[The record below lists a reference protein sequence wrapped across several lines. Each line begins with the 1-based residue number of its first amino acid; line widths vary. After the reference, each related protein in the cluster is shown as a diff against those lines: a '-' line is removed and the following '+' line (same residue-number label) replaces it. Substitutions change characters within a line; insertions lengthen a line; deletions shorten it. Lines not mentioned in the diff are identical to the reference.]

1 MCQKKYFKNY
11 TSVAVYTATEDVNK
25 IDFYLKHGWKG
36 KLVMRT
42 NFKDKNYDEKYDWIL
57 AVSGR
62 KLSLIGID
70 LSKFS
75 GTEGEAEEKLDDH
88 MQKEI
93 DNLKKQG
100 YLVWVTSQVR
110 LKESEGFVRKIEV
123 AIENTSIPP
132 QEITYVIRKIN
143 LLTNVGDKGYY
154 G

>member
-1 MCQKKYFKNY
+1 MILVSLF
-11 TSVAVYTATEDVNK
+11 ATC
-25 IDFYLKHGWKG
+25 
-36 KLVMRT
+36 
-42 NFKDKNYDEKYDWIL
+42 DKATVWHDEKYDWIL

-62 KLSLIGID
+62 KLSITGID
-70 LSKFS
+70 LSIFS
-75 GTEGEAEEKLDDH
+75 GTEGEAGEKLEDH

-93 DNLKKQG
+93 DDLKKQG

-132 QEITYVIRKIN
+132 QEITYVVRKIN
-143 LLTNVGDKGYY
+143 LLTDIGNKKIY

>member
-1 MCQKKYFKNY
+1 M
-11 TSVAVYTATEDVNK
+11 ER
-25 IDFYLKHGWKG
+25 

-42 NFKDKNYDEKYDWIL
+42 NFKDKNYNEKYEWIL

-62 KLSLIGID
+62 KLSISGID

-93 DNLKKQG
+93 DYLKEQG
-100 YLVWVTSQVR
+100 YIVWVASQSR
-110 LKESEGFVRKIEV
+110 LKENEGFIRKIEV

-132 QEITYVIRKIN
+132 QEITYVVRKIN
-143 LLTNVGDKGYY
+143 LLTDVGDKKYY

>member
-1 MCQKKYFKNY
+1 
-11 TSVAVYTATEDVNK
+11 
-25 IDFYLKHGWKG
+25 
-36 KLVMRT
+36 MRT

-62 KLSLIGID
+62 KLSITGID

-75 GTEGEAEEKLDDH
+75 GTEGEAEEKLEDH

-93 DNLKKQG
+93 DELKKQG
-100 YLVWVTSQVR
+100 YLVWVTSQIR
-110 LKESEGFVRKIEV
+110 LKENEGFMRKINV
-123 AIENTSIPP
+123 AIEHTSIPP

-143 LLTNVGDKGYY
+143 LLSKVGDKTFY

>member
-1 MCQKKYFKNY
+1 
-11 TSVAVYTATEDVNK
+11 
-25 IDFYLKHGWKG
+25 
-36 KLVMRT
+36 MRT
-42 NFKDKNYDEKYDWIL
+42 FKDKNYDEKFDWIL

-62 KLSLIGID
+62 KLSVIGID

-93 DNLKKQG
+93 DDLKKQG

-110 LKESEGFVRKIEV
+110 LKENEGFIRKIEV

-132 QEITYVIRKIN
+132 QEITYVVRKIN
-143 LLTNVGDKGYY
+143 LLTDVGEY
-154 G
+154 

>member
-1 MCQKKYFKNY
+1 
-11 TSVAVYTATEDVNK
+11 
-25 IDFYLKHGWKG
+25 
-36 KLVMRT
+36 MRT

-62 KLSLIGID
+62 KLSITGID
-70 LSKFS
+70 LSIFS
-75 GTEGEAEEKLDDH
+75 GTDGEAEEKLEAH

-110 LKESEGFVRKIEV
+110 LKESEGFVRTIEV

-132 QEITYVIRKIN
+132 QEITYVVRKIN
-143 LLTNVGDKGYY
+143 LLTDIGNKKNY

>member
-1 MCQKKYFKNY
+1 
-11 TSVAVYTATEDVNK
+11 
-25 IDFYLKHGWKG
+25 
-36 KLVMRT
+36 MRT

-62 KLSLIGID
+62 KLSITGID

-75 GTEGEAEEKLDDH
+75 GTEGEAEEKLDNH

-110 LKESEGFVRKIEV
+110 LKENEGFIRKIEV
-123 AIENTSIPP
+123 AIENTSMPP
-132 QEITYVIRKIN
+132 QEITYVVRKIN
-143 LLTNVGDKGYY
+143 LLTDVGNIKIY

>member
-1 MCQKKYFKNY
+1 
-11 TSVAVYTATEDVNK
+11 
-25 IDFYLKHGWKG
+25 
-36 KLVMRT
+36 MRT

-62 KLSLIGID
+62 KLSMTGID

-93 DNLKKQG
+93 DYLKKQG
-100 YLVWVTSQVR
+100 YIAWATSQIH
-110 LKESEGFVRKIEV
+110 LKENDGFVRKIEV
-123 AIENTSIPP
+123 AIENAPIPP

-143 LLTNVGDKGYY
+143 SLSKVGDKTFY

>member
-1 MCQKKYFKNY
+1 
-11 TSVAVYTATEDVNK
+11 
-25 IDFYLKHGWKG
+25 
-36 KLVMRT
+36 MRT

-62 KLSLIGID
+62 KLSITGID

-75 GTEGEAEEKLDDH
+75 GTEGEAEEKLEDH

-93 DNLKKQG
+93 DDLKKQG
-100 YLVWVTSQVR
+100 YLVWVTSQIR
-110 LKESEGFVRKIEV
+110 LKENEGFMRKINV
-123 AIENTSIPP
+123 AIEHTSIPP

-143 LLTNVGDKGYY
+143 SLSKVGDKTFY